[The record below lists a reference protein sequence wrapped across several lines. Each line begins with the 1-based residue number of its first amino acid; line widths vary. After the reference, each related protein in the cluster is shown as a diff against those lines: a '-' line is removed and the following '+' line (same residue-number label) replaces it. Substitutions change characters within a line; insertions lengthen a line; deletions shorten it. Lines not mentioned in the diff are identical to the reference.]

1 MRLTEGVKGK
11 EYRIVKVWKG
21 EECKEDCPVYV
32 RLRMLEFGLLKGES
46 IEILL
51 EGNPMMVRLGDWKL
65 GMREDEAER
74 IEIE

>member
-21 EECKEDCPVYV
+21 KECNEDCPVCV

-51 EGNPMMVRLGDWKL
+51 EL
-65 GMREDEAER
+65 
-74 IEIE
+74 

>member
-21 EECKEDCPVYV
+21 KECNEDCPVCV

-51 EGNPMMVRLGDWKL
+51 EGNPMMVRIGDWKL
-65 GMREDEAER
+65 GMRVDEAET
-74 IEIE
+74 IEVE

>member
-21 EECKEDCPVYV
+21 EECKEDCPVCV